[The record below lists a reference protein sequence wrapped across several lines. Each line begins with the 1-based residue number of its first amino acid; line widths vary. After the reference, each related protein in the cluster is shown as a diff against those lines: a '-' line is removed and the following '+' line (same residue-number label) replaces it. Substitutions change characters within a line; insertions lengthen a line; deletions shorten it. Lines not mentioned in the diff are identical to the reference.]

1 MQGGRFEDGAARKR
15 GWGMRIVFLSGLSLG
30 SIYSSVALV
39 YNLMY
44 STTRV
49 LSITAGFNFMIGG
62 VLGAYFLDVV
72 GLHPIVG
79 LIATLLSGGLLG
91 LITEVVAVRRVLGR
105 SDQHLG
111 VLHTL
116 ALSTLI

>member
-15 GWGMRIVFLSGLSLG
+15 GWGMQFVILSGLPLG

-62 VLGAYFLDVV
+62 VLGAYFFDVV
-72 GLHPIVG
+72 GLHPIVR
-79 LIATLLSGGLLG
+79 LISTLFSGGLLG
-91 LITEVVAVRRVLGR
+91 LITEVVALRRRPGP
-105 SDQHLG
+105 SAPHLF
-111 VLHTL
+111 LP
-116 ALSTLI
+116 STPA